1 MNGDFGT
8 AMVVGALMARD
19 NPQSEDEA
27 GRIGLVAGIT
37 AGVAGLP
44 MGLVVAKTLADQA
57 AAEPPRDM
65 GTKPA
70 PTPPAPPA
78 PPPADAGPVVEE
90 FKLQAKNLGAVTE
103 TLKGVAGDLKE
114 ASTSLTAT
122 SAQLEKVVK
131 ALPTQS
137 GKA

>member
-8 AMVVGALMARD
+8 AMVVGALMARG
-19 NPQSEDEA
+19 NPQSEDDA

-44 MGLVVAKTLADQA
+44 MGLVVAKTLTDQA
-57 AAEPPRDM
+57 AAEPPRDQD
-65 GTKPA
+65 TKP
-70 PTPPAPPA
+70 TPAPPA

-103 TLKGVAGDLKE
+103 TLKGVAGDLKD
-114 ASTSLTAT
+114 ASKSLTAT
-122 SAQLEKVVK
+122 SAQLEKVAK

-137 GKA
+137 AKA